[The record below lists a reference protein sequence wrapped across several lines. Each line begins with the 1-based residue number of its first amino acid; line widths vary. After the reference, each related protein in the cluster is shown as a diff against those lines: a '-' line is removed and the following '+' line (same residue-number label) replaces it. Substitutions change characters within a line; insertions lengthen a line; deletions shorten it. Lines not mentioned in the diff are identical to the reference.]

1 MPVGRDQLNGPPPSP
16 VTGGA
21 GAGGAPDLGMLAGGG
36 GPMGPPNPE
45 AQAMEI
51 FALGEQVTA
60 SMMAVATAA
69 PMIGSDVAGVIEHWK
84 TVLAKYMQQV
94 ASGATQPSPAGPQFP
109 GGGFTSGASALPT
122 VPAM

>member
-1 MPVGRDQLNGPPPSP
+1 MPIGRDQLNGPPPNP
-16 VTGGA
+16 VSTPGVGPDLAALTGGA
-21 GAGGAPDLGMLAGGG
+21 Q
-36 GPMGPPNPE
+36 MGPPSPE
-45 AQAMEI
+45 VQAMEI

-60 SMMAVATAA
+60 SMVAVATAA
-69 PMIGSDVAGVIEHWK
+69 PMIGADVAGVIEHWK

-94 ASGATQPSPAGPQFP
+94 ASGATQPSPAGAQFP